1 MSVNYSQKKKT
12 VESTENNSENIQ
24 NPNEIITKDNEQE
37 NEEKISK
44 SSKIMENNNQDQVQT
59 RQININ
65 ISRIESKENNINK
78 DNTNIR

>member
-12 VESTENNSENIQ
+12 VENTENNSENIQ

-44 SSKIMENNNQDQVQT
+44 SIVK
-59 RQININ
+59 
-65 ISRIESKENNINK
+65 
-78 DNTNIR
+78 